1 MKNYAE
7 PPILSSDQA
16 VQKLKERPRPWADGD
31 YLAMYS
37 SQLGGI
43 VTEPWL
49 MSVPIDDHMVHRG
62 DGVFEATKCIAGRIY
77 QFRHHLERLT
87 RSAAS
92 IQLELP
98 LTRNELESLAVAV
111 VRAGGEPN
119 CMVRIYV
126 SRGPGGFTTN
136 PFECPEPGLYV
147 LVSKLHPLAPKAY
160 EMGVQIGI
168 SHVPSKSGF
177 FASVKS
183 CNYLPNVLL
192 KRESVMRGWDFAIG
206 LDEQGQIAEGS
217 TENIGVVDQGGVLCL
232 PLPAN
237 ILEGTTAR
245 RAQELAREMLK
256 EGLLKGLEHCSIS
269 VKELRQASEV
279 MLFGT
284 TLDVLPVTRIEG
296 DAIGNARPGPV
307 AKELLVRMRDDI
319 LNNHEM
325 STPALV

>member
-1 MKNYAE
+1 MQDFTKT
-7 PPILSSDQA
+7 PVLSSEQA
-16 VQKLKERPRPWADGD
+16 VQRLKERPRPWAQG

-49 MSVPIDDHMVHRG
+49 MSVPVDDHMVHRG

-77 QFRHHLERLT
+77 QFRSHLERLT

-98 LTRNELESLAVAV
+98 LTRIELENLAVAV
-111 VRAGGEPN
+111 VRAGGQPD

-136 PFECPEPGLYV
+136 PFECPEPGLYIV
-147 LVSKLHPLAPKAY
+147 VSEMHPLPQKAY
-160 EMGVQIGI
+160 ELGVQIGI

-192 KRESVMRGWDFAIG
+192 KREAVTRGWDFAIG
-206 LDEQGQIAEGS
+206 LDEEGLIAEGS
-217 TENIGVVDQGGVLCL
+217 TENIGVVDTEGVLCL
-232 PLPAN
+232 PLTDN

-245 RAQELAREMLK
+245 RAQEMAQDMLA
-256 EGLLKGLEHCSIS
+256 EGLLKGLEHRPIS
-269 VKELRQASEV
+269 VNELRDAAEA

-284 TLDVLPVTRIEG
+284 TLDVLPVTRLEG
-296 DAIGNARPGPV
+296 EPLGDGKPGPV
-307 AKELLVRMRDDI
+307 AKELLARMRDDI
-319 LNNHEM
+319 LNNHEV
-325 STPALV
+325 SLTALV

>member
-1 MKNYAE
+1 MQDHTKT
-7 PPILSSDQA
+7 PILDGGQA
-16 VQKLKERPRPWADGD
+16 IQRLKELPRPWAKE

-37 SQLGGI
+37 SLLGGI

-49 MSVPIDDHMVHRG
+49 MSVPVDDHMVHRG

-77 QFRHHLERLT
+77 QFRRHMERLAN
-87 RSAAS
+87 SAAS
-92 IQLELP
+92 IHLELP
-98 LTRNELESLAVAV
+98 LTHVELENLAVAV
-111 VRAGGEPN
+111 VKAGGKQD

-136 PFECPEPGLYV
+136 PFECPEPGLYIV
-147 LVSKLHPLAPKAY
+147 VSEIHTLPQKAY
-160 EMGVQIGI
+160 ELGVQIGI

-192 KRESVMRGWDFAIG
+192 KREAVTKGWDFAIG
-206 LDEQGQIAEGS
+206 LDEEGLIAEGS
-217 TENIGVVDQGGVLCL
+217 TENIGVVDANGVLCL
-232 PLPAN
+232 PMTGN

-245 RAQELAREMLK
+245 RAQEMAQDMLA
-256 EGLLKGLEHCSIS
+256 EGLLKGLNHKPIS
-269 VKELRQASEV
+269 VEDLRGAAEA

-284 TLDVLPVTRIEG
+284 PLDVLPVTRLEG
-296 DAIGNARPGPV
+296 EPLGDGKPGPV
-307 AKELLVRMRDDI
+307 SKELLARIRHDI
-319 LNNHEM
+319 LHNHAA